1 MTFERRFRDR
11 DEADNTWDE
20 PVDKSKDQVN
30 VTLDP
35 ESRADVEAIKDALD
49 IKSDAKA
56 IKIGLE
62 AGKNA
67 IFTSFRVNT
76 LKYLASKNR
85 VRKSDYNKNGELK
98 SKKSY

>member
-1 MTFERRFRDR
+1 MTFDRTFKDR
-11 DEADNTWDE
+11 DENDNSWDE

-35 ESRADVEAIKDALD
+35 QSRSNVEAIKDALD
-49 IKSDAKA
+49 VKSDAKA

-67 IFTSFRVNT
+67 IFSSFSVET

-85 VRKSDYNKNGELK
+85 VRKSDYTKKGELK